1 MSSNVRNPH
10 RSDDARVL
18 MALVSSTFLLDALI
32 VFGIGFL
39 PGVSP
44 LEGEAT
50 AVTALVLTA
59 ALFAVQVV
67 IVAVLARLARA
78 SVLDPIA

>member
-1 MSSNVRNPH
+1 MSTIHENPH
-10 RSDDARVL
+10 RSEDARIL
-18 MALVSSTFLLDALI
+18 MALVSATFLLDALI

-44 LEGEAT
+44 FEGEHT
-50 AVTALVLTA
+50 AATALVLTA
-59 ALFAVQVV
+59 GLFAVQFV

-78 SVLDPIA
+78 AAA